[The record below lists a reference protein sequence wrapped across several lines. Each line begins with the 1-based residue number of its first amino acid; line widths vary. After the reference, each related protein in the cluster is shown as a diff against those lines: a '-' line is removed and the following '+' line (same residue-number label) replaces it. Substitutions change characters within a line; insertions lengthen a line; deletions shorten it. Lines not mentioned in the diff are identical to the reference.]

1 MIPSEQ
7 ESGAVEAVCE
17 LACLPHSAD
26 SWETRVQ
33 DDDAAWVSDGVD
45 VSNETVAEAAKEKA
59 NLVALCS

>member
-1 MIPSEQ
+1 MVPSEQ

-17 LACLPHSAD
+17 LACLPHGADTWSAC
-26 SWETRVQ
+26 VQ

-45 VSNETVAEAAKEKA
+45 VSNEAVAEAAKEKA